1 MTASRLALVVQSED
15 SLDPIDDLLLRLG
28 GWSVYRVDALAPALR
43 RLATR
48 AFDLVA
54 CEYDPAAGLD
64 GVAVRTLH
72 AHSKRYPFLLAS
84 TRTEAA
90 RLAKVLR
97 VPFLHQPAAAADL
110 ATVLGA
116 VLEPAPA
123 AA

>member
-15 SLDPIDDLLLRLG
+15 TLDRIDDLLLRLG
-28 GWSVYRVDALAPALR
+28 GWSVYRVEALAPALR

-64 GVAVRTLH
+64 EVAVRTLH
-72 AHSKRYPFLLAS
+72 THARSHPLLLAS
-84 TRTEAA
+84 TRAEAA
-90 RLAKVLR
+90 RLAKALG
-97 VPFLHQPAAAADL
+97 VPFLRQPAAAADL
-110 ATVLGA
+110 AAVLDA
-116 VLEPAPA
+116 ALEPAPA